1 MRLCRILIAL
11 TAIILTSACNRVSL
25 SDIRGTA
32 WEGTYRQTGI
42 SLVFVTD
49 EVLRSITVTP
59 DHRLHSREWNFSV
72 ESNRILL
79 RTQGKRTGYLTY
91 ERDRIVCSPRDISLN
106 QSTTETIQFFR
117 AVSRRQR

>member
-1 MRLCRILIAL
+1 MRLCRIL
-11 TAIILTSACNRVSL
+11 TAVTAAIFISACSRVSL

-79 RTQGKRTGYLTY
+79 NSQGKRTGYLTY
-91 ERDRIVCSPRDISLN
+91 EKDRIVCSPRDISLN
-106 QSTTETIQFFR
+106 QSTTEAIHFYR
-117 AVSRRQR
+117 ASSRR